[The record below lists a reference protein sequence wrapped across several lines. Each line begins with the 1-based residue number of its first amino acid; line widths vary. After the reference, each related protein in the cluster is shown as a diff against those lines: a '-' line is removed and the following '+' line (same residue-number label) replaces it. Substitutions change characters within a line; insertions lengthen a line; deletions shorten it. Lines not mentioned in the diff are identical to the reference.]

1 MIRDERQ
8 NGLNEGVVEARAGQL
23 PHVAQ
28 VLPSYFPGGLHI
40 PFLKVIERGDV
51 ARRRR
56 LLVCYFNECTVSR
69 GH

>member
-28 VLPSYFPGGLHI
+28 VLPSYFPGGLSHS
-40 PFLKVIERGDV
+40 FLESDRARGCSEKTPPTSM
-51 ARRRR
+51 
-56 LLVCYFNECTVSR
+56 LLQ
-69 GH
+69 